1 MTGMNKIKTVCVY
14 GGAATGEDPAFVK
27 GARIL
32 GQHLA
37 SRGIDLVFGGGTR
50 GLMGHV
56 ARAALAGGAH
66 VTGVIPDFLVKFAEE
81 SCSELIPVPGMHAR
95 KQIMFDMA
103 DAFIALPGGLGTVE
117 EVTEQMKWIQLGR
130 HAKPIFIINILDF
143 WNPLISLFK
152 GMQQTGFLAD
162 DLGSL
167 FEVCNTPEEFCKAL
181 DLRLNGCG

>member
-1 MTGMNKIKTVCVY
+1 MTAMSNIKTVCVY
-14 GGAATGEDPAFVK
+14 GGAATGEDPAFVD
-27 GARIL
+27 GAQFL
-32 GQHLA
+32 GRQLA
-37 SRGIDLVFGGGTR
+37 ARGINMVFGGGTK

-66 VTGVIPDFLVKFAEE
+66 VTGVIPDFLIKLAEA

-103 DAFIALPGGLGTVE
+103 DAFVALPGGIGTVE

-143 WNPLISLFK
+143 WSPLISFLES
-152 GMQQTGFLAD
+152 MQQTGFLAN

-167 FEVCNTPEEFCKAL
+167 FEVCNTAEEFGKAL
-181 DLRLNGCG
+181 DLRMNGGG